1 MDSNNKNI
9 INIKTISPTEKENS
23 TDIRNTNNDNGEKN
37 KEREMSHAE
46 IFQIIKDVATQIFA
60 LFGADNFLALFPRPD
75 FRGFGYVPQLFF
87 IKPKAQL
94 ITRTYNTSCSK
105 RPVINYY
112 DRKAEYV
119 SYNPVMTGEHISL
132 NGGVLTSLYKEM
144 LSPLKNTVFGN
155 SLLRFDSHLVKEQL
169 ANRLQ
174 AQVPFT
180 IYSPTFGLKELA
192 IITSL
197 TFTDTPFIDE
207 VEVSLSIEVV
217 KTFTLEKYKG

>member
-23 TDIRNTNNDNGEKN
+23 TDIINTNNDNGEKN

-144 LSPLKNTVFGN
+144 LSPLKNTVFVN

>member
-197 TFTDTPFIDE
+197 AFTDTPFIDE

>member
-1 MDSNNKNI
+1 MDINNEKN
-9 INIKTISPTEKENS
+9 KTISPAEKEDSTGIVNANS
-23 TDIRNTNNDNGEKN
+23 DN
-37 KEREMSHAE
+37 KENKKETGMTSEE

-60 LFGADNFLALFPRPD
+60 LFGADNFLAIFPRPD

-87 IKPKAQL
+87 IKPKTEL

-119 SYNPVMTGEHISL
+119 SYNPVMTGENISL
-132 NGGVLTSLYKEM
+132 SGGVLTSLYKEM
-144 LSPLKNTVFGN
+144 LSPLKMTVFGN
-155 SLLRFDSHLVKEQL
+155 SLLRFDAHLAKEQL

-174 AQVPFT
+174 AQVPFSV
-180 IYSPTFGLKELA
+180 YSPTFGLKELA

-197 TFTDTPFIDE
+197 TFKDTPFIDE
-207 VEVSLSIEVV
+207 VEVSLSIEVI
-217 KTFTLEKYKG
+217 KTFAPEKYKG

>member
-1 MDSNNKNI
+1 MDINNKNI
-9 INIKTISPTEKENS
+9 VDVTKTTPPAEQENS
-23 TDIRNTNNDNGEKN
+23 GGIKDMCDKR
-37 KEREMSHAE
+37 KEGEMSCE
-46 IFQIIKDVATQIFA
+46 EVRQLFKDVSTQVFS
-60 LFGADNFLALFPRPD
+60 LFGADNFLVLFPRQD
-75 FRGFGYVPQLFF
+75 LKGFGYVPQLFF
-87 IKPKAQL
+87 IKPKTEL

-132 NGGVLTSLYKEM
+132 SGGVLTSLYKEM
-144 LSPLKNTVFGN
+144 LYPLKMTVFGN
-155 SLLRFDSHLVKEQL
+155 SLLRFDVHLVKEQL
-169 ANRLQ
+169 ANRIQ

-197 TFTDTPFIDE
+197 TFKDTPFIDE

>member
-1 MDSNNKNI
+1 MDINNKNI
-9 INIKTISPTEKENS
+9 INNKTISPVEKEDS
-23 TDIRNTNNDNGEKN
+23 TDIINANNNNCEN
-37 KEREMSHAE
+37 KKEGEMSCEE
-46 IFQIIKDVATQIFA
+46 IRQLIKDIATQLFTF
-60 LFGADNFLALFPRPD
+60 FGADNFLLLFPRLD
-75 FRGFGYVPQLFF
+75 FKGFGYVPQLFF
-87 IKPKAQL
+87 IKPKTEL
-94 ITRTYNTSCSK
+94 ISRTYNTSCSK

-132 NGGVLTSLYKEM
+132 SGGILTSMYKDM
-144 LSPLKNTVFGN
+144 LSIFKTTVFGN
-155 SLLRFDSHLVKEQL
+155 FLFRFNSHLVKEQL

-192 IITSL
+192 IITNL
-197 TFTDTPFIDE
+197 TFKDTPFIDE